1 MKIIPIDET
10 IRKEVFNFFTEHWGA
25 PMMVAKG
32 KVHYVDKLPGF
43 VALDEGKI
51 VGLITYR
58 IENGDCEI
66 VSLDSLK
73 ENQGIGS
80 KLVEYVVSEAKRH
93 GCRRVWLI
101 TTNDNLKAIRF
112 YQKQGFNMAALY
124 LNAVEKA
131 RKLKPEIPLYGFDGI
146 PILHEIEFEKILE

>member
-25 PMMVAKG
+25 PIMVAKG

-43 VALDEGKI
+43 VALDEGRI
-51 VGLITYR
+51 VGLLTYH
-58 IENGDCEI
+58 IEDGECEI

-80 KLVEYVVSEAKRH
+80 KLIDCVLSEAKKQ
-93 GCRRVWLI
+93 GCKRVWLI

-112 YQKQGFNMAALY
+112 YQKRGFNMAALY
-124 LNAVEKA
+124 LNAVKKA

>member
-1 MKIIPIDET
+1 
-10 IRKEVFNFFTEHWGA
+10 
-25 PMMVAKG
+25 MVAKG
-32 KVHYVDKLPGF
+32 KVHYVDKLPSF
-43 VALDEGKI
+43 VALNEGKI
-51 VGLITYR
+51 EGLLTYH
-58 IENGDCEI
+58 IENGECEI

-80 KLVEYVVSEAKRH
+80 KLIDCVLSEAKKQ
-93 GCRRVWLI
+93 GCKRVWLI

-112 YQKQGFNMAALY
+112 YQKRGFNMVALY

-146 PILHEIEFEKILE
+146 PIMHEIEFEKIL

>member
-1 MKIIPIDET
+1 MEIKPIDET
-10 IRKEVFNFFTEHWGA
+10 IRKEIFNFFTEHWGA
-25 PMMVAKG
+25 PIMVAKG

-43 VALDEGKI
+43 VALNEGKI
-51 VGLITYR
+51 EGLITYH
-58 IENGDCEI
+58 IEDGECEI

-80 KLVEYVVSEAKRH
+80 KLIDCVLSEAKKQ
-93 GCRRVWLI
+93 GCKRVWLI
-101 TTNDNLKAIRF
+101 TTNDNLKAVRF
-112 YQKQGFNMAALY
+112 YQKRGFNMAALY

-146 PILHEIEFEKILE
+146 PVLHEIEFEKILL